1 MQEQEEFTFGGSV
14 YPASQLRLEE
24 AVITVP
30 LAAGFSDA
38 QRNLV
43 TDLPAGH
50 PPAAVAML
58 SYTYNDR
65 KVGSAYIIDTER
77 EAQLAAEEASRAA
90 EEASRAAAEAMGE
103 SQPEESTA
111 QEESSPADEQE
122 KEGKGGG
129 IFSGFSLSQNQILII
144 VAGIGLA
151 VVAGLGIFLGIR
163 RRKERIARQ
172 KRRERRRQRL
182 MEIGYNEEDF
192 EELVRKRRES
202 GSGRK
207 K

>member
-1 MQEQEEFTFGGSV
+1 
-14 YPASQLRLEE
+14 
-24 AVITVP
+24 
-30 LAAGFSDA
+30 
-38 QRNLV
+38 
-43 TDLPAGH
+43 
-50 PPAAVAML
+50 
-58 SYTYNDR
+58 
-65 KVGSAYIIDTER
+65 
-77 EAQLAAEEASRAA
+77 
-90 EEASRAAAEAMGE
+90 MGE

-111 QEESSPADEQE
+111 QEESSAADEQE
-122 KEGKGGG
+122 QKGGG